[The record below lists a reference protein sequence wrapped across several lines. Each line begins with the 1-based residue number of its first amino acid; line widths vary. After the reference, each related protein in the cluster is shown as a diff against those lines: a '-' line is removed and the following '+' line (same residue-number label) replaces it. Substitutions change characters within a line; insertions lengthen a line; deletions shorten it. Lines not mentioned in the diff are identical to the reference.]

1 MNSTQLQDTPSTAL
15 ALRRAGHLLILAG
28 LATLVAVAG
37 RVAAEA
43 DQETLAESLA
53 AIADS
58 RIAYGVGGAGR
69 LISGIGLALGAWF
82 LMGTWIVRESLGSR
96 LVPGLF
102 VVSGA
107 FTGFSGLAAITLAA
121 AAPAG
126 GAESPGAIMETVTF
140 VRWAAGAAGFAEAGL
155 AFIIAAVYQWR
166 LGGNVRLIAPALA
179 VLGVAMQFIW
189 IDAVAGLHRATG
201 VGFVL
206 WLFIFGA
213 LLSTGRA
220 ERILRRNPEA
230 L

>member
-1 MNSTQLQDTPSTAL
+1 MNSTQLQDRTSTDL
-15 ALRRAGHLLILAG
+15 AVRRAGRLLILAV

-82 LMGTWIVRESLGSR
+82 LMGTWIVRESLGT
-96 LVPGLF
+96 LFVPGLL

-107 FTGFSGLAAITLAA
+107 FTGISGLAAIALAA

-126 GAESPGAIMETVTF
+126 GAESPGAIMETVAF

-155 AFIIAAVYQWR
+155 AFIIAAAYQWR
-166 LGGNVRLIAPALA
+166 LGGNLRLIAAALV

-189 IDAVAGLHRATG
+189 IDAVAVLHRITG

-206 WLFIFGA
+206 WLLILGV

-220 ERILRRNPEA
+220 ERILRRNPDA
-230 L
+230 P